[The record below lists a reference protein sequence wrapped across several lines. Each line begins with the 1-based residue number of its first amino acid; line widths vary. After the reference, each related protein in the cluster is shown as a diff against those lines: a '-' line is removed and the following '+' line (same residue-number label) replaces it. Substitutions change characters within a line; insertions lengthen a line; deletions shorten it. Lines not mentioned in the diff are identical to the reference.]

1 VHIKQQLFPLIAL
14 LVHCA
19 HLPAQMAHLPERSVA
34 LRARVVFALL
44 VHRVHMYAQTARL
57 PKRSVALRL

>member
-1 VHIKQQLFPLIAL
+1 
-14 LVHCA
+14 
-19 HLPAQMAHLPERSVA
+19 MAHLPERSVA

-44 VHRVHMYAQTARL
+44 VHRAHMYAQTARL